1 VPFSTPGSY
10 QHFFFFVLR
19 DERRILFFLFFHI
32 RLSELISN
40 LNSYFE
46 PPPRRCGL
54 EDALGILSLSA
65 KYEVVYLKRRALS
78 HLATAYPST
87 LDEWRRRLDVSTFQP
102 ITEYCIPYART
113 NIPKSLSVLK
123 ILNQVGATWLLPAA
137 FYECC
142 RYDLKDLITDPAWMN
157 GFDDGLKNTILTG
170 YNKQVQEAR
179 RVLRFLH
186 GPPDDDCPQPF
197 VCLEVKRQHADESFS
212 SWNMNDPFSIWD
224 AGDWDLLEEMC
235 GYCLDTS
242 KRIHAEGCAE
252 LWNRLP
258 SLYDLPAWEMLLE
271 LRDSTML

>member
-1 VPFSTPGSY
+1 VLFSTPGSY
-10 QHFFFFVLR
+10 QPFFILR
-19 DERRILFFLFFHI
+19 DERGECCFFLT
-32 RLSELISN
+32 SELISN

-54 EDALGILSLSA
+54 EHALGILSLST

-87 LDEWRRRLDVSTFQP
+87 LDGWRNRLDFSTFQP
-102 ITEYCIPYART
+102 ISEYCIPYART

-142 RYDLKDLITDPAWMN
+142 KYDLKDLITNPAWMD
-157 GFDDGLKNTILTG
+157 GFDDGLKNTILIG

-179 RVLRFLH
+179 RILRFLH
-186 GPPDDDCPQPF
+186 CPPNGNCGQPS
-197 VCLEVKRQHADESFS
+197 VCLEVRRQHADSSFS
-212 SWNMNDPFSIWD
+212 SWDMNDPFSIWD

-235 GYCLDTS
+235 GPCIVAS
-242 KRIHAEGCAE
+242 KRIHAEDCAE

-258 SLYDLPAWEMLLE
+258 SLYNLPTWEKMME
-271 LRDSTML
+271 LRDSSML